1 MVKTSGEEAGTAI
14 TGEREREEPYSV
26 RSEDLRN
33 LLSVFLVGKRELS
46 EDK

>member
-1 MVKTSGEEAGTAI
+1 MKTSGEEAGTAI
-14 TGEREREEPYSV
+14 TGGEREEPDSV

-33 LLSVFLVGKRELS
+33 LLSVFMVGKRELS